1 MGTDM
6 KVVMKGTAYN
16 YQYKKAKEIKESTCL
31 ASFNLQGMG
40 GTGVV
45 ENTDNSCFVHRRL
58 VRPMEEYHG
67 KIQFKGKKKRGKAL
81 MSPFPAPFLT
91 LAGAYHAA
99 F

>member
-67 KIQFKGKKKRGKAL
+67 KI
-81 MSPFPAPFLT
+81 
-91 LAGAYHAA
+91 
-99 F
+99 